1 MSGPA
6 PPPQGPETPGVPGAP
21 SVPPVDRSAALAH
34 GAPGIPGN
42 FVFWLL
48 GAVFALA
55 LGGLVAERLFS
66 AVGLDSTSTLTTTTT
81 TVPPAPGSTATGP
94 PAATRSLHAPLA
106 AFMGMSTGPA
116 HAAPAFTLDDLS
128 GRATAVPA
136 PPRVVVLTFFDATC
150 NDICPVLAAEIE
162 QADADLGAR
171 AAQVEFVTVN
181 TDPAALAPSAAA
193 PVLGTGL
200 GALPNWRMVT
210 GPLSTL
216 DAVWKDYGVSI
227 SVATQ
232 TGRVAHNDV
241 MAFIDSR
248 GALRAR
254 ATPFADESAAGTYS
268 LPAAVVTRWGRGIA
282 STAEGM
288 MGR

>member
-6 PPPQGPETPGVPGAP
+6 PPPEAPETSGVPSAP
-21 SVPPVDRSAALAH
+21 SVPPLDRNAALAQ

-48 GAVFALA
+48 GAVLVLA
-55 LGGLVAERLFS
+55 LGGLAAERLFS
-66 AVGLDSTSTLTTTTT
+66 AAGLDSTSTSTTTTT
-81 TVPPAPGSTATGP
+81 TVPAVPGSTATGP
-94 PAATRSLHAPLA
+94 PAATRWLHAPLA
-106 AFMGMSTGPA
+106 AFMGITTGPA
-116 HAAPAFTLDDLS
+116 HAAPAFTLYDLS
-128 GRATAVPA
+128 GRATTVPA
-136 PPRVVVLTFFDATC
+136 PPRVVVLTFFDAPC

-162 QADADLGAR
+162 QADAELGVR

-181 TDPAALAPSAAA
+181 TDPAALASSAAA

-210 GPLSTL
+210 GPLPTL

-227 SVATQ
+227 SVATG

-241 MAFIDSR
+241 MAFIDAH
-248 GALRAR
+248 GELRAR
-254 ATPFADESAAGTYS
+254 ATPFADENKAGTYS
-268 LPAAVVTRWGRGIA
+268 LPAALIARWGHGIA
-282 STAEGM
+282 RTAEGM
-288 MGR
+288 VGR